1 MARIAVGGFQHET
14 NTFAPTKADYAAFE
28 SGGGWPP
35 LCFGDEIVPRLEGA
49 NIPATGAVEVL
60 HAAGHTT
67 VGLAWGAAS
76 PSAHVTRDAYERI
89 AGEIVRRLADAS
101 PVEFGQTLCVIA

>member
-35 LCFGDEIVPRLEGA
+35 LCFGDEIASRLEGA
-49 NIPATGAVEVL
+49 NIPATGAIEL
-60 HAAGHTT
+60 LPSAGHRT
-67 VGLAWGAAS
+67 VGLTCGAA
-76 PSAHVTRDAYERI
+76 
-89 AGEIVRRLADAS
+89 
-101 PVEFGQTLCVIA
+101 

>member
-35 LCFGDEIVPRLEGA
+35 LCFGDEIASRLEGA
-49 NIPATGAVEVL
+49 NIPATGAIEVL
-60 HAAGHTT
+60 HSAGHRT

-76 PSAHVTRDAYERI
+76 PSAQVTRDAY
-89 AGEIVRRLADAS
+89 
-101 PVEFGQTLCVIA
+101 